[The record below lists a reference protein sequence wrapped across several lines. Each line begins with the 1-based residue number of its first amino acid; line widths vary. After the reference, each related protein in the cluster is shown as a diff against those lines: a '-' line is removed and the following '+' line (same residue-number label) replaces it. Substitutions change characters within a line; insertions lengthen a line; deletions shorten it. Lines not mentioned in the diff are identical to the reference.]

1 MTPLAEDVVAY
12 SLAVA
17 PCYQAIRRLLVQFGG
32 ILILQTS
39 AKNGAALD
47 AAICGVSANILDELT
62 ESLATV
68 RPPFRLRARH
78 AQLQR
83 CLEDLKYV
91 AQYVRSV
98 KTAVQADAAMITA
111 IRNRLNHALQLLKTA
126 EHQAAGLTVVD
137 FTQSCACHP
146 FHEICPQTQNIAR
159 A

>member
-1 MTPLAEDVVAY
+1 MTPLDEDIVSY

-17 PCYQAIRRLLVQFGG
+17 PCYQAIRRLLVQFAG

-39 AKNGAALD
+39 ATSRTALD
-47 AAICGVSANILDELT
+47 AAISGVSANILDELT

-78 AQLQR
+78 IQLQR

-91 AQYVRSV
+91 GQYTRSA
-98 KTAVQADAAMITA
+98 KPALQSDTAMITT
-111 IRNRLNHALQLLKTA
+111 IRTRLDHALQFLKTA
-126 EHQAAGLTVVD
+126 ENQAAGLTVVD

-146 FHEICPQTQNIAR
+146 FQEICPKTQKISR
-159 A
+159 T